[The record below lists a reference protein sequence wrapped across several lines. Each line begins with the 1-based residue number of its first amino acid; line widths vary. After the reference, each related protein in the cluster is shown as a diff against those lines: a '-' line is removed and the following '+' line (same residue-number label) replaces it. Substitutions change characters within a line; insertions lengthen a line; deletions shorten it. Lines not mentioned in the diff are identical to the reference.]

1 MLNPDKQHI
10 NLRLDAHS
18 VGLDVPRDQEPNY
31 RAAAELL
38 NKRYQYY
45 LKLRP
50 NASAEQLWM
59 YTALE
64 VAVALQ
70 SDVREKSLVPVE
82 KEKFIEEGNAAV
94 RMMAEQEGL
103 FLDPV
108 YTGKAFGGLIAMARE
123 GAFTKEDNVLF
134 LHSGGAGGLFAVDF

>member
-1 MLNPDKQHI
+1 MLTSDKQHI
-10 NLRLDAHS
+10 NLHLDAHT
-18 VGLDVPRDQEPNY
+18 VGLDVPLDQEPNY
-31 RAAAELL
+31 RRAAELL

-70 SDVREKSLVPVE
+70 SDVREKSLEPVE
-82 KEKFIEEGNAAV
+82 KEVKELNEEIL
-94 RMMAEQEGL
+94 RILE
-103 FLDPV
+103 
-108 YTGKAFGGLIAMARE
+108 
-123 GAFTKEDNVLF
+123 
-134 LHSGGAGGLFAVDF
+134 S

>member
-1 MLNPDKQHI
+1 MLTPDRQHI
-10 NLRLDAHS
+10 NLHLDAHT
-18 VGLDVPRDQEPNY
+18 VGLDVPRDQEANY
-31 RAAAELL
+31 RNAAELL

-70 SDVREKSLVPVE
+70 SDAREKSLVPVE
-82 KEKFIEEGNAAV
+82 KALKELNQLILEKLN
-94 RMMAEQEGL
+94 Q
-103 FLDPV
+103 
-108 YTGKAFGGLIAMARE
+108 
-123 GAFTKEDNVLF
+123 
-134 LHSGGAGGLFAVDF
+134 

>member
-1 MLNPDKQHI
+1 MPTADKQHI
-10 NLRLDAHS
+10 NLHLDAHT
-18 VGLDVPRDQEPNY
+18 VGLDVPLDQEPNY
-31 RAAAELL
+31 RRAAELL

-70 SDVREKSLVPVE
+70 SDVREKSLEPVE
-82 KEKFIEEGNAAV
+82 KEVKELNEEIL
-94 RMMAEQEGL
+94 RILE
-103 FLDPV
+103 
-108 YTGKAFGGLIAMARE
+108 
-123 GAFTKEDNVLF
+123 
-134 LHSGGAGGLFAVDF
+134 S

>member
-1 MLNPDKQHI
+1 MLF
-10 NLRLDAHS
+10 RS
-18 VGLDVPRDQEPNY
+18 QEPNF

-50 NASAEQLWM
+50 NASTEQLWM

-70 SDVREKSLVPVE
+70 SDAREKSLVPVE
-82 KEKFIEEGNAAV
+82 KELKELNELIKKE
-94 RMMAEQEGL
+94 
-103 FLDPV
+103 LDI
-108 YTGKAFGGLIAMARE
+108 TI
-123 GAFTKEDNVLF
+123 
-134 LHSGGAGGLFAVDF
+134 

>member
-1 MLNPDKQHI
+1 MDLDKQHI
-10 NLRLDAHS
+10 NLHLDAHT

-31 RAAAELL
+31 RKAAELL
-38 NKRYQYY
+38 NRRFQYY

-70 SDVREKSLVPVE
+70 SDAREKSIAPVE
-82 KEKFIEEGNAAV
+82 KELKELN
-94 RMMAEQEGL
+94 
-103 FLDPV
+103 
-108 YTGKAFGGLIAMARE
+108 KLIIDKLE
-123 GAFTKEDNVLF
+123 K
-134 LHSGGAGGLFAVDF
+134 

>member
-1 MLNPDKQHI
+1 MISDKQHI
-10 NLRLDAHS
+10 NLHLDAHT

-31 RAAAELL
+31 RFAAELL

-64 VAVALQ
+64 IAVALQ
-70 SDVREKSLVPVE
+70 TDARAKSIAPIE
-82 KEKFIEEGNAAV
+82 KELKELN
-94 RMMAEQEGL
+94 Q
-103 FLDPV
+103 
-108 YTGKAFGGLIAMARE
+108 LITEKLA
-123 GAFTKEDNVLF
+123 K
-134 LHSGGAGGLFAVDF
+134 

>member
-1 MLNPDKQHI
+1 MNKQHI
-10 NLRLDAHS
+10 NLHLDAHT
-18 VGLDVPRDQEPNY
+18 VGLDVPLDQEPNY
-31 RAAAELL
+31 RRAAELL

-70 SDVREKSLVPVE
+70 SDVREKSLEPVE
-82 KEKFIEEGNAAV
+82 KEVKELNEEIL
-94 RMMAEQEGL
+94 RILE
-103 FLDPV
+103 
-108 YTGKAFGGLIAMARE
+108 
-123 GAFTKEDNVLF
+123 
-134 LHSGGAGGLFAVDF
+134 S

>member
-1 MLNPDKQHI
+1 MAFIDKQHI
-10 NLRLDAHS
+10 NLHLDAHV
-18 VGLDVPRDQEPNY
+18 VGLDVPREQEPNY
-31 RAAAELL
+31 RKAAELL
-38 NKRYQYY
+38 NRRYQYY

-82 KEKFIEEGNAAV
+82 KEIKELNQIITEK
-94 RMMAEQEGL
+94 L
-103 FLDPV
+103 
-108 YTGKAFGGLIAMARE
+108 
-123 GAFTKEDNVLF
+123 TK
-134 LHSGGAGGLFAVDF
+134 

>member
-10 NLRLDAHS
+10 NLHLDAHT
-18 VGLDVPRDQEPNY
+18 VGLDVPREQEPNY
-31 RAAAELL
+31 RKAAELL
-38 NKRYQYY
+38 NRRYQYY

-70 SDVREKSLVPVE
+70 SDAREKSIAPVD
-82 KEKFIEEGNAAV
+82 KELKELN
-94 RMMAEQEGL
+94 Q
-103 FLDPV
+103 
-108 YTGKAFGGLIAMARE
+108 LIKN
-123 GAFTKEDNVLF
+123 TINQ
-134 LHSGGAGGLFAVDF
+134 

>member
-1 MLNPDKQHI
+1 MISDKQHI
-10 NLRLDAHS
+10 NLRLDAHL
-18 VGLDVPRDQEPNY
+18 VGLDVPREQEPNY

-50 NASAEQLWM
+50 NASTEQLWM

-70 SDVREKSLVPVE
+70 SDAREKSLVPVE
-82 KEKFIEEGNAAV
+82 KELKQLNK
-94 RMMAEQEGL
+94 L
-103 FLDPV
+103 
-108 YTGKAFGGLIAMARE
+108 
-123 GAFTKEDNVLF
+123 VLEK
-134 LHSGGAGGLFAVDF
+134 LS

>member
-1 MLNPDKQHI
+1 MLNSDKQHI
-10 NLRLDAHS
+10 NLHLDAHT
-18 VGLDVPRDQEPNY
+18 VGLDVPREQEPNY

-38 NKRYQYY
+38 NRRYQYY

-70 SDVREKSLVPVE
+70 SDAREKSLAPVE
-82 KEKFIEEGNAAV
+82 KELKELN
-94 RMMAEQEGL
+94 Q
-103 FLDPV
+103 
-108 YTGKAFGGLIAMARE
+108 LIKN
-123 GAFTKEDNVLF
+123 TINQ
-134 LHSGGAGGLFAVDF
+134 

>member
-1 MLNPDKQHI
+1 MLNSDKQHI
-10 NLRLDAHS
+10 NLHLDAHV
-18 VGLDVPRDQEPNY
+18 VGLDVPRDQEANY
-31 RAAAELL
+31 RNAAELL

-64 VAVALQ
+64 VGVALQ

-82 KEKFIEEGNAAV
+82 AALKHLNDEV
-94 RMMAEQEGL
+94 L
-103 FLDPV
+103 
-108 YTGKAFGGLIAMARE
+108 
-123 GAFTKEDNVLF
+123 GALK
-134 LHSGGAGGLFAVDF
+134 G

>member
-1 MLNPDKQHI
+1 LFSDKQHI
-10 NLRLDAHS
+10 NLHLDAHS

-31 RAAAELL
+31 RAAADLL
-38 NKRYQYY
+38 NRRFQYY

-82 KEKFIEEGNAAV
+82 KE
-94 RMMAEQEGL
+94 L
-103 FLDPV
+103 
-108 YTGKAFGGLIAMARE
+108 
-123 GAFTKEDNVLF
+123 KELNELVLNS
-134 LHSGGAGGLFAVDF
+134 LKS

>member
-1 MLNPDKQHI
+1 MSFDKQHI
-10 NLRLDAHS
+10 NLHLDAHM

-82 KEKFIEEGNAAV
+82 KELKKLNE
-94 RMMAEQEGL
+94 L
-103 FLDPV
+103 L
-108 YTGKAFGGLIAMARE
+108 K
-123 GAFTKEDNVLF
+123 KEL
-134 LHSGGAGGLFAVDF
+134 S